1 MKLLFLDIET
11 APNSAF
17 VWGLWNQNIGI
28 NQMIDSSKV
37 LCWAAKW
44 KDDKKVIYSGI
55 DTDDHDAMIAKMHL
69 LMDEADIVCTYNGN
83 RFDIPTL
90 HKEFVILGLPPPA
103 PSKSLDLFKIIRK
116 TFKFPSNKLDYVAQK
131 LGLGSKVKHEGFE
144 LWIKCMN
151 NDPTAWKKMQKY
163 NKQDVVLLEKLYERI
178 LPWLSGHINTNLYNG
193 TGDACPSCGSHHVQR
208 RGYSVAL
215 TGKYQRFQCVS
226 CGSWFKSTKAE
237 QTVKVKG
244 EV

>member
-1 MKLLFLDIET
+1 MKLLFLDIESS
-11 APNSAF
+11 PNSAYC
-17 VWGLWNQNIGI
+17 WGLWDQNIGI
-28 NQMIDSSKV
+28 NQIIDSSKV
-37 LCWAAKW
+37 LCWSAKW
-44 KDDKKVIYSGI
+44 HGDKKIYYSGN
-55 DTDDHDAMIAKMHL
+55 DTDEHSVMIAQIHAL
-69 LMDEADIVCTYNGN
+69 IEEADVVCTYNGN

-144 LWIKCMN
+144 LWIKCM
-151 NDPTAWKKMQKY
+151 DGDEAAWKKMQKY

-178 LPWLSGHINTNLYNG
+178 LPWLSGHFNVNLYNG
-193 TGDACPSCGSHHVQR
+193 TSDACPSCGSNHVQR
-208 RGYSVAL
+208 RGYAAAL

-226 CGSWFKSTKAE
+226 CASWFKGTKAVD
-237 QTVKVKG
+237 TVKVKG
-244 EV
+244 EA